1 MHSYVIKHVN
11 GLLKINQGLEVGNRG
26 YYNKLG
32 EWIQRMKLKPQKV
45 LNQDWKMKNEKWREI
60 INIKKT
66 KFAFRQ
72 IGFHGKD

>member
-32 EWIQRMKLKPQKV
+32 R
-45 LNQDWKMKNEKWREI
+45 
-60 INIKKT
+60 
-66 KFAFRQ
+66 
-72 IGFHGKD
+72 